1 MAGPKLRMV
10 RQVNIRSQ
18 ALYIA
23 VLRNAST
30 FEICKLNEVG
40 GELFLLYYF
49 MQVHKS
55 PPS

>member
-49 MQVHKS
+49 M
-55 PPS
+55 PWF